1 MVNETILIVED
12 EGLIALQ
19 MTEILEHE
27 GYRIFGPF
35 SSGFEAIQAIRAVN
49 TIDLMLVDITLTGTL
64 DGIETARE
72 LRQSISCPVIFVTA
86 HTSER
91 LINRMKEI
99 SPKGII
105 FKPFTGEDLVGLI
118 RTTLE
123 GS

>member
-1 MVNETILIVED
+1 MKKETILIVED

-19 MTEILEHE
+19 MTEILEHA

-35 SSGFEAIQAIRAVN
+35 SSGFEAIHAVKAAD
-49 TIDLMLVDITLTGTL
+49 TIDLMLVDITLRGTL

-72 LRQSISCPVIFVTA
+72 LRQSLSCPIIFVTA

-91 LINRMKEI
+91 LITRMKQI

-118 RTTLE
+118 NTTLE
-123 GS
+123 